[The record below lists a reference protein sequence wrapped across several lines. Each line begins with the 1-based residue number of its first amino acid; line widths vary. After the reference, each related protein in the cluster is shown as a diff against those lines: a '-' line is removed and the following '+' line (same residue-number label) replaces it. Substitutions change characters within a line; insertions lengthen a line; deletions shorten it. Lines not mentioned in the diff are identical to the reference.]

1 MLYVTAAKYS
11 MANYIYRVIFELQR
25 PMKAKTRKHKRNKHH
40 HVNRS
45 TMGLE
50 MEMDDGSTRSS
61 SSAFV
66 EMSTLEKGKIA
77 NQDDGGFDPSES
89 VSKPADTEGILS
101 STEASFPSTLPAV
114 SPTSHHESTEG
125 SQHHNSE
132 YESTEAHILRF
143 VPRSQSYV
151 IRTAMT
157 ILLGLLVAGIL
168 CTFFLVPQYAVLLA
182 LLWTLLISLFA
193 GLAWFVQNAV
203 LKNRSTVLH
212 PYLHAAAAAVM
223 TEYQLFSQDWR
234 DEILMLTNEAA
245 HPDKTVDLSAR
256 AGTFAMQPPKR
267 KGKSRLFRLVVR
279 PFLPMMSRRR
289 QRKRERRDVNQPA
302 SGYVPP
308 EMDHA

>member
-1 MLYVTAAKYS
+1 
-11 MANYIYRVIFELQR
+11 
-25 PMKAKTRKHKRNKHH
+25 
-40 HVNRS
+40 
-45 TMGLE
+45 MGLE
-50 MEMDDGSTRSS
+50 MEGDDGSTRSS
-61 SSAFV
+61 RSSFV
-66 EMSTLEKGKIA
+66 EMSTLERGKTAI
-77 NQDDGGFDPSES
+77 QDGGGFDASES
-89 VSKPADTEGILS
+89 VSKPVAAEDILS
-101 STEASFPSTLPAV
+101 STEALPPGTLPLA
-114 SPTSHHESTEG
+114 SPTAHHESVED
-125 SQHHNSE
+125 SQHQNSE
-132 YESTEAHILRF
+132 YESPQAHVLNLL
-143 VPRSQSYV
+143 PHSQSYM

-157 ILLGLLVAGIL
+157 MLLGLLVAGIL
-168 CTFFLVPQYAVLLA
+168 CTFLLVPQYAVLLT

-234 DEILMLTNEAA
+234 DEVLMITNEAE
-245 HPDKTVDLSAR
+245 HPDKRVDASAR
-256 AGTFAMQPPKR
+256 AGTFAMQPPPKR

-289 QRKRERRDVNQPA
+289 QRRKEREEANQPA